1 MYIFNLFYLLHSYN
15 PRFLICLCFNMVS
28 FSGKKKLGP
37 RPDRS
42 PLGGF
47 IQNFRR
53 ASPPLS
59 YAEFPPGESTT
70 LPPPKLES
78 LLILKPFFQ
87 CCQWIFLN
95 LSMSKAEKTHGHVYS
110 QTSTNGHPSTLGTSL
125 QQPLFLSRRTF
136 HTMTLV

>member
-59 YAEFPPGESTT
+59 YAEFPPGGEHNLAPTPAGKFTNFKALFPVLSIDF
-70 LPPPKLES
+70 PKLV
-78 LLILKPFFQ
+78 
-87 CCQWIFLN
+87 
-95 LSMSKAEKTHGHVYS
+95 HVKS
-110 QTSTNGHPSTLGTSL
+110 
-125 QQPLFLSRRTF
+125 
-136 HTMTLV
+136 